1 MANDNVVAP
10 DGENNRS
17 ERPSEGQGTLDTNKK
32 SSQRQP
38 RLPANEKG
46 DKTPKSSS
54 KTSSKGQS
62 KDGKSSKE
70 STSSS
75 KHGKE
80 PGRAA
85 KRKRTNELS
94 DSDGESILGYDSSFE
109 PIYPRASSSSEQS
122 GDSNADAMSP
132 QHSGQAQQN
141 QFPWGPYGYPMPG
154 PYGMSSMPM
163 PGQMPMPMQP
173 YWYPMPMQTMEEESE
188 DESTEEGELN
198 DESEKNTEPEP
209 QPGVSLLKHK
219 KLTEEDDGVGPPVL
233 TAVAD
238 LVTGLWN
245 KPVKEEIKDLYAAI
259 KRPQNIPVLQKVSM
273 DEDVLGIM
281 NATKKTHDFSLRAL
295 NNAFVQA
302 AAATTQLVD
311 LCMNSD
317 DKTDIRQRVID
328 SAVDT
333 IRILAYGAQTT
344 HQIRKEQVR
353 PILPHA
359 VKNKLC
365 SKQASLEE
373 INSSH
378 LLFGGEVPVKVKKG
392 TYIHIIIH

>member
-1 MANDNVVAP
+1 MANENVLSP

-17 ERPSEGQGTLDTNKK
+17 ERSNDGQEAPEMSRK

-38 RLPANEKG
+38 RLTAN
-46 DKTPKSSS
+46 DKDERSS
-54 KTSSKGQS
+54 KLSSK
-62 KDGKSSKE
+62 KSSK
-70 STSSS
+70 SQSSKDHDKN
-75 KHGKE
+75 KHGKGATDHGE
-80 PGRAA
+80 
-85 KRKRTNELS
+85 KRKRIESSHELS
-94 DSDGESILGYDSSFE
+94 DSDGEPELPVLGYE
-109 PIYPRASSSSEQS
+109 PIYDRSSQ
-122 GDSNADAMSP
+122 
-132 QHSGQAQQN
+132 SGQASTSSPDSSHAQQSHAPA
-141 QFPWGPYGYPMPG
+141 QFPWQHYGYPMPG
-154 PYGMSSMPM
+154 PYSNMPPMPM
-163 PGQMPMPMQP
+163 PGQMPMP
-173 YWYPMPMQTMEEESE
+173 YWYPMPMQTMDEESE
-188 DESTEEGELN
+188 DDSTEEGELPE
-198 DESEKNTEPEP
+198 DQAKSDPEP

-219 KLTEEDDGVGPPVL
+219 KLTEDDDGVGPPVL

-245 KPVKEEIKDLYAAI
+245 KPVKDDIKDLYAAI

-302 AAATTQLVD
+302 ASATTQLVE
-311 LCMNSD
+311 LCMNTD
-317 DKTDIRQRVID
+317 NKTDIRQRVID

-333 IRILAYGAQTT
+333 LRILAYGAQTT

-353 PILPHA
+353 PILPPA

-373 INSSH
+373 INNSH

-392 TYIHIIIH
+392 T